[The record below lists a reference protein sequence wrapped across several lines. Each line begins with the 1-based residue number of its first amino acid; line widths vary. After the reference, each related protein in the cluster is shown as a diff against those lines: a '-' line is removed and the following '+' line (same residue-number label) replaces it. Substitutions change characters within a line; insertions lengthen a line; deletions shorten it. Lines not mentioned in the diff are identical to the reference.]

1 MNTVIVPVDFSETSF
16 NAARYA
22 VNLLKG
28 HPGAEIILYHTFEKE
43 IEEEN
48 SNENLGKLRNQLLK
62 TYSANISILSDMG
75 VFVTELEKLARHRQV
90 DLIIMGNTGRSAL
103 AQVFMGSNTLK
114 VAENKFCP
122 VLIIPP
128 NCEYRDLK
136 NVMLTS
142 DLKNVFSTTPSG
154 PIKKILK
161 TFNPNLHIVSVDSDL
176 YVALTEEQE
185 SEKEKLIEM
194 FAGFN
199 PSFYFLRLFDVDEA
213 LSMFAT
219 DKNIDLIINIQK
231 EHSLLHRL
239 FNTNHIKNIVCY
251 STMPVLVVHE

>member
-1 MNTVIVPVDFSETSF
+1 
-16 NAARYA
+16 
-22 VNLLKG
+22 
-28 HPGAEIILYHTFEKE
+28 
-43 IEEEN
+43 
-48 SNENLGKLRNQLLK
+48 
-62 TYSANISILSDMG
+62 
-75 VFVTELEKLARHRQV
+75 
-90 DLIIMGNTGRSAL
+90 
-103 AQVFMGSNTLK
+103 MGSNTLK